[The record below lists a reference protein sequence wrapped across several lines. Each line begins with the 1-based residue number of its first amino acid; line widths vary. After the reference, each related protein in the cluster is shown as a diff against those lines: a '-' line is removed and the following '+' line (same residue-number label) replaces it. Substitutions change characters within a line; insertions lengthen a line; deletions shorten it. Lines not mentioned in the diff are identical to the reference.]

1 MLLMLSLSD
10 LSEEEVVMM
19 LCAFM
24 LEVEVVVLVLVV
36 DVILTESI

>member
-19 LCAFM
+19 FCEFM
-24 LEVEVVVLVLVV
+24 LEVEVVVLVVV
-36 DVILTESI
+36 DVTLTESI